1 MMTQISILLVGD
13 EPNILRTLRRNLVSR
28 GYEVFLAL
36 DDLETYEQASKIE
49 PDLFI
54 LNTDFNAVH
63 VDGLAICEQIRK
75 ISQAPIII
83 LSTVGEESTKI
94 QALDL
99 GADDYLVLPF
109 NMEEFLARVRVALR
123 RWMSYKSGPVYQEK
137 LTLAGE
143 MLINSDAR
151 QVSVHGKDVHLTP
164 TEFDILQY
172 LADRMGKVVGHR
184 ELLKAVWGDVY
195 GDEREYLRVFVS
207 QLRRKIED
215 DPARP
220 IFIQTVPG
228 VGYRFSPDS
237 KSNIESQI
245 SGS

>member
-1 MMTQISILLVGD
+1 MTSITILLVGD

-28 GYEVFLAL
+28 GYDVFLAL
-36 DDLETYEQASKIE
+36 DDIEAYDQASKIE
-49 PDLFI
+49 PDLFV
-54 LNTDFNAVH
+54 LNTDFDAIQ

-75 ISQAPIII
+75 LSLAPIII
-83 LSTVGEESTKI
+83 LSAVGEESTKI
-94 QALDL
+94 RALDL
-99 GADDYLVLPF
+99 GADDYLVMPF

-123 RWMSYKSGPVYQEK
+123 RWMSYKAGPVVQEK

-143 MLINSDAR
+143 LLINSDAR
-151 QVSVHGKDVHLTP
+151 QVTVRGKDVHLTP

-195 GDEREYLRVFVS
+195 GDEREYLRVFIS

-215 DPARP
+215 DPVRP
-220 IFIQTVPG
+220 VYIQTVPG

-237 KSNIESQI
+237 KSNLQTEIVM
-245 SGS
+245 

>member
-1 MMTQISILLVGD
+1 MTSITILLVGD

-28 GYEVFLAL
+28 GYDVFLAL
-36 DDLETYEQASKIE
+36 DDLEAYDQASKIE
-49 PDLFI
+49 PDLFV
-54 LNTDFNAVH
+54 LNTDFDAVQ

-75 ISQAPIII
+75 LSLAPIII
-83 LSTVGEESTKI
+83 LSAVGEESTKI
-94 QALDL
+94 RALDL
-99 GADDYLVLPF
+99 GADDYLVMPF

-123 RWMSYKSGPVYQEK
+123 RWMSYKAGPIVQEK

-143 MLINSDAR
+143 LLINSDAR
-151 QVSVHGKDVHLTP
+151 QVTVRGKDVHLTP

-195 GDEREYLRVFVS
+195 GDEREYLRVFIS

-215 DPARP
+215 DPVRP
-220 IFIQTVPG
+220 EYIQTVPG

-237 KSNIESQI
+237 KSNLQTEIVM
-245 SGS
+245 

>member
-1 MMTQISILLVGD
+1 MNSITILLVGD

-28 GYEVFLAL
+28 GYDVYLAL
-36 DDLETYEQASKIE
+36 DDIEAYDQASKIE
-49 PDLFI
+49 PDLFV
-54 LNTDFNAVH
+54 LNTDFDAIQ

-75 ISQAPIII
+75 LSLAPIII
-83 LSTVGEESTKI
+83 LSAVGEESTKI
-94 QALDL
+94 RALDL
-99 GADDYLVLPF
+99 GADDYLVMPF

-123 RWMSYKSGPVYQEK
+123 RWMSYKAGPVVQEK

-143 MLINSDAR
+143 LLINSDAR
-151 QVSVHGKDVHLTP
+151 QVTVRSKDVHLTP

-195 GDEREYLRVFVS
+195 GDEREYLRVFIS

-215 DPARP
+215 DPVRP
-220 IFIQTVPG
+220 EYIQTVPG

-237 KSNIESQI
+237 KSNLQTEIVM
-245 SGS
+245 